1 MGFDDVLNMFLPKK
15 TLSEKEI
22 RQYLQRPQTIDSRSH
37 LTQGMRL
44 ANIREG
50 FDDNNN
56 KFVKMGRKEKKV
68 LRDISNNYD
77 RAVSQYA
84 TAYKQYL
91 EEHAT
96 LTKSVEDCRVDCLE
110 RITGDGIDVANQ
122 KKACVAGCSLK
133 GVQVLKC
140 KNTYKGHNRDASKKC
155 KDLVANHCTDGSVNP
170 GTTSQNFVNSSEQAD
185 SHSTTL
191 AEGCCECGGGGG
203 GKPSAYINGT
213 QVKSC
218 NDLDKAFGGNSGDGT
233 AANFKPFCQNAGSGV
248 STFNA
253 SKNANFHQKYSA
265 VKSKNDAAM
274 TEANK
279 LKKKINTLIQTR
291 NKLRGTIASEE
302 DSLDANLKIF
312 EEKYSE
318 LTGYGE
324 GGKDYT
330 SIALHET
337 TMNKKNAEELKF
349 YMWSV
354 LAIVLIIT
362 VVSNFKKKPA

>member
-1 MGFDDVLNMFLPKK
+1 MGFDEVLNMFLPKK
-15 TLSEKEI
+15 TLSVEEI
-22 RQYLQRPQTIDSRSH
+22 KQYLQKPQTVDSRSH

-50 FDDNNN
+50 FDDNN
-56 KFVKMGRKEKKV
+56 KRFVKMGRKEKKV

-77 RAVSQYA
+77 RAVSEYA

-91 EEHAT
+91 EEHAS

-110 RITGDGIDVANQ
+110 RITGDGTEIVNQ

-155 KDLVANHCTDGSVNP
+155 KDLVGSHCTDGSVNP
-170 GTTSQNFVNSSEQAD
+170 GSKAQKFVTSSEQAD

-191 AEGCCECGGGGG
+191 SEGCCECGGGGG
-203 GKPSAYINGT
+203 GKPTAHINGI
-213 QVKSC
+213 QVKGCSG
-218 NDLDKAFGGNSGDGT
+218 LDKAFGGNSGDGT
-233 AANFKPFCQNAGSGV
+233 ASQYKSFCQNAGSGV
-248 STFNA
+248 TSFNA
-253 SKNANFHQKYSA
+253 GTNANFHQKYAA
-265 VKSKNDAAM
+265 VKAKNDAAM
-274 TEANK
+274 NEANK
-279 LKKKINTLIQTR
+279 LKKKINTLIKTR
-291 NKLRGTIASEE
+291 DKLRGTISSEE
-302 DSLDANLKIF
+302 DSLDNNLKLF
-312 EEKYSE
+312 EEKYAE

-362 VVSNFKKKPA
+362 VISNFKKKQT